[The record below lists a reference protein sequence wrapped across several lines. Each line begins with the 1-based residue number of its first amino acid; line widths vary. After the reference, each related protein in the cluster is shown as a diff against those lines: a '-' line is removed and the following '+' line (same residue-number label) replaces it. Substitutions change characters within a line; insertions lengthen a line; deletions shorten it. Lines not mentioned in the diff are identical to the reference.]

1 MFKEVIMNIYE
12 GKYNGLNKKIAIV
25 ISRFN
30 STITD
35 NLLKGANDCLI
46 RHDVKEEDIDVYIVP
61 GAFEIP
67 HLCNKILD
75 SEKYNGI
82 IALACI
88 IRGDTYH
95 FEIVSNEVSKGIAH
109 LTLNSKIPI
118 SFGVVTSDTLE
129 QSFNRSGLK
138 SGNKGFDAALSL
150 LEMINIDNL
159 I

>member
-1 MFKEVIMNIYE
+1 MNIYE

-109 LTLNSKIPI
+109 LILNSKIPI

>member
-109 LTLNSKIPI
+109 LILNSKIPI